1 MTNNDIRIGRFSTKP
16 TATDTNH
23 HYTLLWIRDS
33 EKDLIADHILFEK
46 VKNILFFLHPH
57 HSWRLV
63 TPHDENSQDYI
74 VMLSEAILN
83 EPAFDRLE
91 LTRLRIL
98 YSHHIH
104 QAPISAIIDLRL
116 EALLEMLSSFIAEGY
131 PTHQKEAVISLIHIF
146 FVFCDDRWQNPG
158 PPNQHDHKTELVYRF
173 LRMLRTYI
181 TEIQNVSHFATKL
194 QVTPGYLNECTQA
207 VLGISTKKL
216 IIYHLLIKGRYLLH
230 HSDRSIKE
238 ISYELGFS
246 TPDYF
251 SSFWKKHTGE
261 TPTQSRRKSLPEK

>member
-104 QAPISAIIDLRL
+104 QAPISALIDLRL
-116 EALLEMLSSFIAEGY
+116 DALLERLSSFIVDGY
-131 PTHQKEAVISLIHIF
+131 PTDPQERAIVS
-146 FVFCDDRWQNPG
+146 Q
-158 PPNQHDHKTELVYRF
+158 
-173 LRMLRTYI
+173 YI
-181 TEIQNVSHFATKL
+181 YV
-194 QVTPGYLNECTQA
+194 
-207 VLGISTKKL
+207 
-216 IIYHLLIKGRYLLH
+216 
-230 HSDRSIKE
+230 
-238 ISYELGFS
+238 
-246 TPDYF
+246 
-251 SSFWKKHTGE
+251 
-261 TPTQSRRKSLPEK
+261 